1 MDRLCCGG
9 TRSTADERSTDAQ
22 EFRDRST
29 GLPLNL
35 EMVKRARE
43 LEMQHMEELKV
54 LEDSDRDACMAQTGR
69 PPIPT
74 DWVDINKG
82 DSLRPKTVDVEDW
95 ALTFAATPPYEA
107 FRLQLSL
114 LMTGP
119 RSEIQGDR
127 AHLHPPSSAECWHLT
142 CR

>member
-1 MDRLCCGG
+1 MRRGTRADG
-9 TRSTADERSTDAQ
+9 TRSTADDRSTDAQ
-22 EFRDRST
+22 AFRDRST
-29 GLPLNL
+29 GLPLNP

-69 PPIPT
+69 PPLPT
-74 DWVDINKG
+74 DWVD
-82 DSLRPKTVDVEDW
+82 
-95 ALTFAATPPYEA
+95 FAATPPYEA

-127 AHLHPPSSAECWHLT
+127 AHLHPPLSAECWY
-142 CR
+142 